1 MFSLKARTGVAIIVA
16 MSLAP
21 WAIAQ
26 QATTPAPQPTTPRT
40 PDYVDFTGFKGKVF
54 EVKNRDPRSLLDALR
69 VLGSGF
75 KGATISVSDQFK
87 TLTVRDFPENIAAIE
102 EALKRLDTPQPP
114 QPDIELRL
122 HVLLASN
129 VEGVVNQYPSDLG
142 DVIKQMQAMLNYKS
156 YSNIATVAQRVKPGS
171 RNIGINGNAEVASKI
186 IERDQ
191 PQLANYGFRA
201 QSLSMAADASG
212 GYSTQLSD
220 VEFKLWLPGPAGQA
234 EIRTDI
240 TLRNGEKVVVGTA
253 TLGNKGL
260 ILVLSA
266 KVIK

>member
-1 MFSLKARTGVAIIVA
+1 MFSLKARTGMAIIIAV
-16 MSLAP
+16 SLAP

-26 QATTPAPQPTTPRT
+26 QATTPAPQATTPRT

-54 EVKNRDPRSLLDALR
+54 EVKNRDPRSLWDALR

-75 KGATISVSDQFK
+75 KGATMSVSDEFK

-102 EALKRLDTPQPP
+102 EALKRMDTP

-129 VEGVVNQYPSDLG
+129 VEGVVNQYPTDLG

-171 RNIGINGNAEVASKI
+171 RNIGINGNAEVAAKI
-186 IERDQ
+186 IEREQ

-201 QSLSMAADASG
+201 QSLSMTADASG
-212 GYSTQLSD
+212 GYSARLTD
-220 VEFKLWLPGPAGQA
+220 VEFKLSLPGPGGQA
-234 EIRTDI
+234 DIRTDI

-260 ILVLSA
+260 ILVISA